1 MGGLCFVSS
10 PVHNVYLQLTY
21 CTPLSSSSAPGGN
34 ANSVKELVLCGL
46 FLAARGVLEG
56 HAHVHTIVEETRT
69 KHDAQRSETTRPFK
83 GVANETS
90 EDDIFHD
97 EVCREIESSK
107 KLFAGSE
114 LAGKTLALVGLGAIG
129 SLVAEA
135 ALSLKMNVVGEYSY
149 FYIFSF
155 TISLNTSH

>member
-69 KHDAQRSETTRPFK
+69 KHDAQRSETTRPFE

-135 ALSLKMNVVGEYSY
+135 ALSLKMNVVGEY

-155 TISLNTSH
+155 TILLNTAH